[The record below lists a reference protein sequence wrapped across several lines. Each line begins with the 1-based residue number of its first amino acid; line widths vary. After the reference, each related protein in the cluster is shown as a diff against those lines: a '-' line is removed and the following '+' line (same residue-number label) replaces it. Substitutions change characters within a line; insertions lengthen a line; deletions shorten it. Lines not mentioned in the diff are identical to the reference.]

1 MRKQMIENAA
11 FEVATQVRTVE
22 DCIES
27 ALAEIA
33 ELQGRMI
40 HARSVTGMGIG
51 PSHDPFEKLATANLS
66 LIGARG
72 SMAGCHAALIEAQ
85 QFVPGLRTVGFGDV
99 EECPEKKTGHTDLRV
114 VA

>member
-11 FEVATQVRTVE
+11 FDVATQVRAVE
-22 DCIES
+22 DTIDT

-40 HARSVTGMGIG
+40 HAHSVSGVGIAVDQN
-51 PSHDPFEKLATANLS
+51 SFEYLAAALQN

-72 SMAGCHAALIEAQ
+72 GMAHCHRALVEAKQ
-85 QFVPGLRTVGFGDV
+85 NVPGLRTVGFGDTDP
-99 EECPEKKTGHTDLRV
+99 CPKTGHADLRV